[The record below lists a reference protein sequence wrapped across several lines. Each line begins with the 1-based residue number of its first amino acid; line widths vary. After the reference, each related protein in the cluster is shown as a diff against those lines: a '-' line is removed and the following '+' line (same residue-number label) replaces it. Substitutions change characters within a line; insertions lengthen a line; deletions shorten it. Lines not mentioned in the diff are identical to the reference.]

1 MTLRMSDIVIDGQD
15 PRSAA
20 DVWCASLGY
29 RVTDTDETG
38 VAVGGHSSAPTLLFL
53 VSTDRKLHKNRIHFD
68 VCPVEGTNRDQ
79 EVERLES
86 LGAVRINTGR
96 SVRDTTF
103 VIGQSGA
110 ANRVTRDRRPRAG

>member
-1 MTLRMSDIVIDGQD
+1 M
-15 PRSAA
+15 
-20 DVWCASLGY
+20 
-29 RVTDTDETG
+29 
-38 VAVGGHSSAPTLLFL
+38 
-53 VSTDRKLHKNRIHFD
+53 
-68 VCPVEGTNRDQ
+68 GTTRDQ